1 MILKIRFWNWKFT
14 FSCSQVEDI
23 VGINSKIGDDN
34 HILMWD
40 FDNVNFVSIKDIMR
54 TLQHVY
60 QLPNI
65 YIVRTKEVGSYHAYC
80 LRKTSF
86 QRACEILSSTFSL
99 DMTYYR
105 LGVTRG
111 YWTLR
116 ISPKSGRDITLVDVL
131 KSDVPEDVT
140 VKDLKSF
147 VVYETLPD
155 SARRKKIEIGEN
167 K

>member
-1 MILKIRFWNWKFT
+1 MG
-14 FSCSQVEDI
+14 V
-23 VGINSKIGDDN
+23 NSKVGDDK

-40 FDNVNFVSIKDIMR
+40 FDKIKKEEV
-54 TLQHVY
+54 LAVLAPVQYHNN
-60 QLPNI
+60 LPNI
-65 YIVRTKEVGSYHAYC
+65 YVVETKETGSYHAYC
-80 LRKTSF
+80 LHKTSF
-86 QRACEILSSTFSL
+86 QLACAILSCTPYI

-116 ISPKSGRDITLVDVL
+116 ISPKSGRDIKLVDVL

-147 VVYETLPD
+147 VIYETLPD
-155 SARRKKIEIGEN
+155 TARRKKIEIGEN